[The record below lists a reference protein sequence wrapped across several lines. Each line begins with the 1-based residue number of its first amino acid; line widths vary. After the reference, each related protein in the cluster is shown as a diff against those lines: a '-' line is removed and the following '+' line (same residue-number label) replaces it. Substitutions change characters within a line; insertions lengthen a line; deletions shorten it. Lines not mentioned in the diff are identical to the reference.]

1 MNKEITTEWTLQE
14 LSTIRM
20 AIADKI
26 FVEKAKGDNACPD
39 RLKRLKQALT
49 TIKLLHEDMIFDC

>member
-1 MNKEITTEWTLQE
+1 MKKEMTTEWTLQE

-20 AIADKI
+20 AIADKML
-26 FVEKAKGDNACPD
+26 VETAKGDNGCAD

-49 TIKLLHEDMIFDC
+49 TIKLLHEDMIFDN

>member
-1 MNKEITTEWTLQE
+1 MTTEWTLQE

-20 AIADKI
+20 AIADKML
-26 FVEKAKGDNACPD
+26 VETAKGDNGCAD

-49 TIKLLHEDMIFDC
+49 TIKLLHEDMIFDN